1 MLRIDHA
8 LVRKSGEP
16 AAVDR
21 PIDVRPSGSGVVF
34 ESPVCGT
41 VYGTLMNYRGALEAL
56 GDAVNAPPY
65 KAPPRAPVLY
75 LKPRNT
81 VIGAG
86 ARIPVPDGVPV
97 LEMGACLGVVIGQV
111 ACHVPEAAALQVVA
125 GYTIANDV
133 SVPHA
138 SYFRPAV
145 RHKCRDGFCPIGPWV
160 IGARHVPDPARLS
173 IRVLVDGRIVQT
185 ASTADLVRPV
195 ARLIA
200 DVTEFMTLS
209 PGDVLLVGVPPGAP
223 VAGAGQRVAIEIDGI
238 GRLENLLSAE
248 ADGAGGGA

>member
-1 MLRIDHA
+1 MLSIDHA
-8 LVRKSGEP
+8 LVRMPGEP

-21 PIDVRPSGSGVVF
+21 PVAGRPAGSRTVF
-34 ESPVCGT
+34 ESPVSGSI
-41 VYGTLMNYRGALEAL
+41 YGTLLNYRGALEAL

-86 ARIPVPDGVPV
+86 ATIPVPDGVPV
-97 LEMGACLGVVIGQV
+97 LEMGACLGVVIGQM
-111 ACHVPEAAALQVVA
+111 ACRVPESAALQVVA

-133 SVPHA
+133 SVPHD

-145 RHKCRDGFCPIGPWV
+145 RHKCRDGFCPVGPWV
-160 IGARHVPDPARLS
+160 VGARHVADPDRLS
-173 IRVLVDGRIVQT
+173 IRVLVDGRVVQT

-200 DVTEFMTLS
+200 DITEFMTLS
-209 PGDVLLVGVPPGAP
+209 PGDILLVGVPPGAP
-223 VAGAGQRVAIEIDGI
+223 VAGPGQRVAIEIAGI
-238 GRLENLLSAE
+238 GRLENPLSTEPAS
-248 ADGAGGGA
+248 AGVAA